1 MTAGFAIP
9 AEFDA
14 AAVPHWTL
22 LRCAPAEIRGVVV
35 SIRDTLHESRM
46 VAFRSGDHALP
57 VDEIATMIGE
67 RVEVLDRTLP
77 EIVRRGFAA
86 WDDQGCLYSPHLLAR
101 ELRRQERAR
110 RAEERAARQDA
121 IDAGIAAG
129 TLPADMTVQR
139 MANAVNARRGGR
151 PRKGETNEQAY
162 ARRLAEAEQ
171 ADQQRSMR
179 LLRTVETP
187 KTETGNQNRNG
198 FSVSGDS
205 VSVPVSGVSLDL
217 DRERN
222 INLSL
227 SESQETA
234 ETETQ
239 PETVL
244 VTPELLAETANRVL
258 GAAGWE
264 RTDLSRQMGAIRG
277 WLQRGCPAD
286 VLVEA
291 VAAHTQAMKANEDT
305 PRHMGAFQ
313 KAIGA
318 AWDAHRTLSLMPE
331 EIGRP
336 APPTP
341 EWERRAREDHRHD
354 QRVFAV
360 IMQTE
365 GDYTKA
371 KRLWA
376 DRARE
381 MGRPVTD
388 LRLDSY
394 LAAYRPQEDAA

>member
-9 AEFDA
+9 AAFDA
-14 AAVPHWTL
+14 AAVPPWKL

-46 VAFRSGDHALP
+46 IAFRSGAHALP
-57 VDEIATMIGE
+57 VPEIATLIGE
-67 RVEVLDRTLP
+67 QADVLTRTLP
-77 EIVRRGFAA
+77 EIVQRGFAA
-86 WDDQGCLYSPHLLAR
+86 WDDEGCLYSPHLLAR

-110 RAEERAARQDA
+110 KAAERAARQDA
-121 IDAGIAAG
+121 IEAAIAAG
-129 TLPADMTVQR
+129 ELPADMTIQT
-139 MANAVNARRGGR
+139 MANQTNARRGGR
-151 PRKGETNEQAY
+151 PRKGESPEAAY
-162 ARRLAEAEQ
+162 ARRLAEAEH
-171 ADQQRSMR
+171 AGQQRSMR

-198 FSVSGDS
+198 FSVSGVS

-217 DRERN
+217 DRD
-222 INLSL
+222 INFSP
-227 SESQETA
+227 SESEETA

-239 PETVL
+239 PETAPVP
-244 VTPELLAETANRVL
+244 PELLAETANRVL
-258 GAAGWE
+258 CAAGWE
-264 RTDLSRQMGAIRG
+264 RTALSRQMGAIRG

-291 VAAHTQAMKANEDT
+291 VETHVQAMKANEDT

-318 AWDAHRTLSLMPE
+318 AWEAHRTLSLMPE

-336 APPTP
+336 AAPTP
-341 EWERRAREDHRHD
+341 EWERRAREDYGHD
-354 QRVFAV
+354 QRLFAS

-365 GDYTKA
+365 GDYTKVR
-371 KRLWA
+371 RLWA
-376 DRARE
+376 DKARE
-381 MGRPVTD
+381 LGRPITE
-388 LRLDSY
+388 LRLESY